1 MKEKSKIMKK
11 IIAIIPARMGSSRF
25 YGKPLKLINKIP
37 MIQRVYENVKKCS
50 YIDDVFVATCDEEI
64 KEFVMKIKGN
74 VIMTKKTHTRAS
86 DRCAEALKKIES
98 IKKKQV

>member
-1 MKEKSKIMKK
+1 MKK

-50 YIDDVFVATCDEEI
+50 YIVYVATCDQEI
-64 KEFVMKIKGN
+64 KEFIEKIKGN
-74 VIMTKKTHTRAS
+74 VTMTKKTHTRT
-86 DRCAEALKKIES
+86 K
-98 IKKKQV
+98 

>member
-1 MKEKSKIMKK
+1 MKK

-50 YIDDVFVATCDEEI
+50 YIDDVYVATCDQEI
-64 KEFVMKIKGN
+64 KEFIEKIKGN
-74 VIMTKKTHTRAS
+74 VTMTKKTHIRAS

-98 IKKKQV
+98 IKKK